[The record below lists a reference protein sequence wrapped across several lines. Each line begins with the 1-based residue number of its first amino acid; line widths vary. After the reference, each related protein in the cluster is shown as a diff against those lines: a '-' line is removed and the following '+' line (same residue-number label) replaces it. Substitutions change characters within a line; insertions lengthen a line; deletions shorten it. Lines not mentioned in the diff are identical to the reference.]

1 MIIDACRPY
10 EWMKDFPPAAEI
22 ESELKEAL
30 TLKWKKELFS

>member
-22 ESELKEAL
+22 EPERQEAL
-30 TLKWKKELFS
+30 INKWKQELFS